1 MEYSMDFN
9 DKNLSKFGDSLVNFI
24 FSLALSEYLG
34 HPSAE

>member
-24 FSLALSEYLG
+24 FSLA
-34 HPSAE
+34 